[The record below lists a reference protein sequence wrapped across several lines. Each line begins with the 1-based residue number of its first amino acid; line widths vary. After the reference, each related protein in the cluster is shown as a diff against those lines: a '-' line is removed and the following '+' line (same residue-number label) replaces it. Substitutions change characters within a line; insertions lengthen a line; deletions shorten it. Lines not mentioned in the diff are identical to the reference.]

1 MTASPSTPKVSAWLL
16 KPAIAALRAR
26 GLSLEPLLHAS
37 GLKPVQVEVPN
48 EKIERSAAIKLL
60 EEAVLA
66 TNEPAFG
73 LLAAEFYQPGAN
85 VFDYAGVTSPTV
97 EAALTR
103 VCRYARLV
111 DDALLLKLE
120 LQDPLAMIVFRALE
134 GQPTPRVLT
143 EYLLGVGII
152 AARQWVGFSFP
163 MEVRFRHSAPADLT
177 PYDRVIRGIVRFDA
191 AHDALVF
198 PKLALA
204 VPVRSADPDLLPV
217 LDEQAAKQLAAT
229 LSESM
234 SLPERVRA
242 LLRSELPHGSPTSE
256 RMAERLHMSERTL
269 RRRLSEHSTSM
280 KEILDELR
288 RELALTMLTEP
299 RVTIEDVALRLG
311 FSDATAFH
319 RAFRRWTGRTPKAF
333 QDDPDASKA
342 SAS

>member
-1 MTASPSTPKVSAWLL
+1 MMTSASAPKVSAWLL

-26 GLSLEPLLHAS
+26 GIAIEPLLEVA
-37 GLKPVQVEVPN
+37 GLRPVQVEVPN
-48 EKIERSAAIKLL
+48 EKIARDSAIKLL
-60 EEAVLA
+60 EAAVVA
-66 TNEPAFG
+66 AADPAFG
-73 LLAAEFYQPGAN
+73 LNAAEFYQPGAN
-85 VFDYAGVTSPTV
+85 VFDYAGVTSPTI

-111 DDALLLKLE
+111 DEALVLKLE
-120 LQDPLAMIVFRALE
+120 LQDPLAMIVFRATE
-134 GQPTPRVLT
+134 GEPSPRVLT

-163 MEVRFRHSAPADLT
+163 MEVRFRHHAPPDLG

-191 AHDALVF
+191 EHDALVF
-198 PKLALA
+198 PKLALT

-217 LDEQAAKQLAAT
+217 LDAQAAKMLAAT

-242 LLRSELPHGSPTSE
+242 LLRSELPNGSPTSE

-269 RRRLSEHSTSM
+269 RRRLSEHGTSM

-333 QDDPDASKA
+333 QDNPDVPKD
-342 SAS
+342 

>member
-1 MTASPSTPKVSAWLL
+1 MSGPKVSAWLL
-16 KPAIAALRAR
+16 KPALASLRAR
-26 GLSLEPLLHAS
+26 GIAVEGLLESA
-37 GLKPVQVEVPN
+37 GLRPVQVEVPN
-48 EKIERSAAIKLL
+48 EKIARSSAIALL
-60 EEAVLA
+60 EEAA
-66 TNEPAFG
+66 RITADPAFG
-73 LLAAEFYQPGAN
+73 LSAAEFYQPGAN
-85 VFDYAGVTSPTV
+85 VFDYAGVTSPTI

-111 DDALLLKLE
+111 DEALILKLE
-120 LQDPLAMIVFRALE
+120 LQEPLAMIVFRTADGE
-134 GQPTPRVLT
+134 PSPRVLT
-143 EYLLGVGII
+143 EYLLGVGIV

-163 MEVRFRHSAPADLT
+163 MEVRFQHPAPADLS
-177 PYDRVIRGIVRFDA
+177 PYDRIIRGIVRFDA
-191 AHDALVF
+191 GHDALVF

-217 LDEQAAKQLAAT
+217 LDAQAAKLLAAT

-242 LLRSELPHGSPTSE
+242 LLRSELPSGSPTSE

-280 KEILDELR
+280 KEILDDLR

-299 RVTIEDVALRLG
+299 RATIEDVALRLG

-333 QDDPDASKA
+333 QDNP
-342 SAS
+342 SAPRPKPIDD